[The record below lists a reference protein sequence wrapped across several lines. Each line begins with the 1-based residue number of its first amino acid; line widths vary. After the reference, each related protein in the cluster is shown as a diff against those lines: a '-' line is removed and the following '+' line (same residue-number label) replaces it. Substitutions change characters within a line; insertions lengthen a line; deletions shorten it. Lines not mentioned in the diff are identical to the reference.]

1 MAEISKCVDLLREI
15 AEVSVGLLQGRRQQV
30 NWEVEAKSVLL
41 L

>member
-1 MAEISKCVDLLREI
+1 MAEIPKCVDSLQEV
-15 AEVSVGLLQGRRQQV
+15 AEVSAGLLQGRRQQV